1 MRCRR
6 ANYTLF
12 DYTSLM
18 VKATELTK
26 DMFIRWEGQLQMVLD
41 TDHVKPGKGP
51 AYVQA
56 KLKNMETGTIKFNR
70 INSSDKVE
78 DVEIER
84 RNMMYSYDA
93 SGRGAGPFVF
103 MNNET
108 YEQMEIGGDVI
119 PPEQSQYLME
129 NIECMITTFEGKVLS
144 VEMPAVVEMK
154 VTDTTPQPRGAT
166 ATNQLKEATTETG
179 AKIRVPPF
187 IEIGQLVRISP
198 HTGEYMGKA

>member
-1 MRCRR
+1 M
-6 ANYTLF
+6 L
-12 DYTSLM
+12 
-18 VKATELTK
+18 KATEIK
-26 DMFIRWEGQLQMVLD
+26 KGDFVRWENQLQMILE

-56 KLKNMETGTIKFNR
+56 KMKNMETGTIKFNR

-84 RNMMYSYDA
+84 RTLVYSYDA
-93 SGRGAGPFVF
+93 SGRGTGPFVF

-108 YEQMEIGGDVI
+108 YEQVEIDGGVNGTI
-119 PPEQSQYLME
+119 PPEQSVYLME
-129 NIECMITTFEGKVLS
+129 NIECMVTTFEGKILS
-144 VEMPAVVEMK
+144 VELPAVVEMK

-187 IEIGQLVRISP
+187 IEVGQVVRISP
-198 HTGEYMGKA
+198 ETGEYMGKA

>member
-1 MRCRR
+1 MI
-6 ANYTLF
+6 
-12 DYTSLM
+12 
-18 VKATELTK
+18 KATEITK
-26 DMFIRWEGQLQMVLD
+26 NTFIRWEGQLQMILE

-56 KLKNMETGTIKFNR
+56 KMKNMETGTIKFNR

-84 RNMMYSYDA
+84 RNLQYMYDS

-108 YEQMEIGGDVI
+108 YEQEEISAI
-119 PPEQSQYLME
+119 ALPPEQSQWLKPD
-129 NIECMITTFEGKVLS
+129 IECMVTSFEGRVLS
-144 VEMPAVVEMK
+144 VDLPAAVELA
-154 VTDTTPQPRGAT
+154 VTETTPQPRGAT
-166 ATNQLKEATTETG
+166 ATNQLKEATVETG

-187 IEIGQLVRISP
+187 IEVGQLVRVSP
-198 HTGEYMGKA
+198 QTGEYLGKA

>member
-1 MRCRR
+1 
-6 ANYTLF
+6 
-12 DYTSLM
+12 M

-26 DMFIRWEGQLQMVLD
+26 DMFIRWEGQLQMVLE

-84 RNMMYSYDA
+84 RNMTYSYDA

-108 YEQMEIGGDVI
+108 YEQMEIGSDLL

-144 VEMPAVVEMK
+144 VELPAVVEMK
-154 VTDTTPQPRGAT
+154 VTDTAPQPRGAT

-187 IEIGQLVRISP
+187 IEVGQMVRISP

>member
-1 MRCRR
+1 M
-6 ANYTLF
+6 L
-12 DYTSLM
+12 
-18 VKATELTK
+18 KATEIK
-26 DMFIRWEGQLQMVLD
+26 KGDFVRWENQLQMILE

-56 KLKNMETGTIKFNR
+56 KMKNMETGTIKFNR

-84 RNMMYSYDA
+84 RTLVYSYDA
-93 SGRGAGPFVF
+93 SGRGTGPFVF

-108 YEQMEIGGDVI
+108 YEQVEIDGGVNGTI
-119 PPEQSQYLME
+119 PPEQSVYLME
-129 NIECMITTFEGKVLS
+129 NIECMVTTFEGKILS
-144 VEMPAVVEMK
+144 VELPAVVERK

-187 IEIGQLVRISP
+187 IEVGQVVRISP
-198 HTGEYMGKA
+198 ETGEYMGKA

>member
-1 MRCRR
+1 M
-6 ANYTLF
+6 L
-12 DYTSLM
+12 
-18 VKATELTK
+18 KATEIK
-26 DMFIRWEGQLQMVLD
+26 KGDFVRWENQLQMILE

-56 KLKNMETGTIKFNR
+56 KMKNMETGTIKFNR

-84 RNMMYSYDA
+84 RTLVYSYDA
-93 SGRGAGPFVF
+93 SGRGTGPFVF

-108 YEQMEIGGDVI
+108 YEQVEIDGGVNGTI
-119 PPEQSQYLME
+119 PPEQSVYLME
-129 NIECMITTFEGKVLS
+129 NIECMVTTFEGKILS
-144 VEMPAVVEMK
+144 VELPAVVEMK

-187 IEIGQLVRISP
+187 IEVGQGVRISP
-198 HTGEYMGKA
+198 ETGEYMGKA

>member
-1 MRCRR
+1 M
-6 ANYTLF
+6 L
-12 DYTSLM
+12 
-18 VKATELTK
+18 KATEIK
-26 DMFIRWEGQLQMVLD
+26 KGDFIRWENQLQMILE
-41 TDHVKPGKGP
+41 TDHDKPGKGP

-56 KLKNMETGTIKFNR
+56 KMKNMETGTIKFNR
-70 INSSDKVE
+70 INSADKVE

-84 RNMMYSYDA
+84 RTLVYSYDA
-93 SGRGAGPFVF
+93 SGRGTGPFVF

-108 YEQMEIGGDVI
+108 YEQVEIPGGPGGVI

-129 NIECMITTFEGKVLS
+129 NIECMVTTFEGKILS

-154 VTDTTPQPRGAT
+154 VTETTPQPRGAT

-187 IEIGQLVRISP
+187 IEVGQVVRISP
-198 HTGEYMGKA
+198 ETGEYMGKA